1 MILDGQHALNQ
12 KFADLLAYLRQK
24 EQAVLAF
31 SGGVDSSFLLKAMHL
46 SGMKAVAVTGISE
59 TMPRKD
65 LLDATAFARETGI
78 EHIVI
83 HTGELANELFASNPP
98 DRCFYC
104 KDELFGKIRA
114 IAAER
119 NCPILFDGCNHDD
132 LNDFRPGRRA
142 AALHG
147 VLSPL
152 AELGFSK
159 DDIRSLAKETGLI
172 LWNKPSSPCLSSR
185 FPYGKRI
192 TREAL
197 DMVAAAEDF
206 LKTFGL
212 CDIRVRHEGDT
223 ARIEVNE
230 GDMHLLMNEKSRRLI
245 VDTLKRLGF
254 AFVAL
259 DLEGFRSGALNR
271 VLKSNESL
279 SSPHDSQ

>member
-12 KFADLLAYLRQK
+12 KFADLLAYLRRK

-46 SGMKAVAVTGISE
+46 CGMKAVAVTGVSE

-83 HTGELANELFASNPP
+83 HTGELANDLFASNPP

-114 IAAER
+114 LAAER
-119 NCPILFDGCNHDD
+119 NCPVLFDGCNHDD

-152 AELGFSK
+152 AEFGFSK
-159 DDIRSLAKETGLI
+159 DDIRSLAKETGLV
-172 LWNKPSSPCLSSR
+172 LWDKPSSPCLSSR

-197 DMVAAAEDF
+197 DTVAAAEDF

-212 CDIRVRHEGDT
+212 RDIRVRHEGAT

-230 GDMHLLMNEKSRRLI
+230 GDMHLLMNQNSRRLI

-254 AFVAL
+254 AFIAL

-271 VLKSNESL
+271 VLTSNEIL